1 MSAPPFWVLQDC
13 AQLEGIECAD
23 IRTVRET
30 ASIHEEIQQ
39 DVFPLLDER
48 INDMN
53 GLSHLAVVALHVV
66 VFVEHPQRVHEVIR
80 FCEKLLE
87 VSEHTD
93 AATSDKPVPGRR
105 RR

>member
-1 MSAPPFWVLQDC
+1 MQDC
-13 AQLEGIECAD
+13 AHLEGIECAD
-23 IRTVRET
+23 MRTARET
-30 ASIHEEIQQ
+30 ARIHEEIQQ
-39 DVFPLLDER
+39 DVFPLLDEC

-66 VFVEHPQRVHEVIR
+66 VFVEHSQRVHEVIR
-80 FCEKLLE
+80 FCEKLLKI
-87 VSEHTD
+87 SEHTD

>member
-1 MSAPPFWVLQDC
+1 MSAPPFWVVQDC
-13 AQLEGIECAD
+13 AQLEGIDVPTYARPAKQEG
-23 IRTVRET
+23 
-30 ASIHEEIQQ
+30 IHEEIQQ

-80 FCEKLLE
+80 FCEKLLK

-93 AATSDKPVPGRR
+93 AATSDKPVPGRQR
-105 RR
+105 R